1 MSELRFTT
9 TTDQQMSLRAVT
21 RGASVLVVDDEEV
34 IRDIFARALTDYEVT
49 KAANGGEALLQL
61 DRRPFDVVVTDVLM
75 PGGGGLDLLRT
86 IKEKQPNQ
94 PVIIMTGYAGRDTVL
109 DALKADADDFITK
122 PVDLMQLK
130 ATVARVLEKS
140 ALKAELLQ
148 LKRMDRLK
156 TDFLGLISHK
166 LKTPVTALSLFIQN
180 LARGVSDPTDP
191 DFRKHLTLMA
201 EESEHLIALIQ
212 DLLFYSNAT
221 LDERPLQQE
230 ALDLRALVTSVLIEQ
245 TPLLERKALQ
255 LDNQLPDTCPPLA
268 LDRER
273 MRFVIQ
279 ALLGNAVKFT
289 PPGGRISLTLEDL
302 GEHLELGI
310 HDTGPGISI
319 EEQAKVFE
327 KFYQVDP
334 QHTGQVR
341 GFGLGLFY
349 ARHYARQHGG
359 SVRLAS
365 HPGKGTHVFLQ
376 LPR

>member
-1 MSELRFTT
+1 MRCTPS
-9 TTDQQMSLRAVT
+9 TDQEMNLRTVA
-21 RGASVLVVDDEEV
+21 RGGSVLIVDDEEV

-49 KAANGGEALLQL
+49 KAANGSEALAQL
-61 DRRPFDVVVTDVLM
+61 DRRAFDVIVTDVLM
-75 PGGGGLDLLRT
+75 PDCGGLDLLRT

-94 PVIIMTGYAGRDTVL
+94 PVIVMTGYAGRDTVL

-122 PVDLMQLK
+122 PVDLLQLK
-130 ATVARVLEKS
+130 TTVSRVLEKS

-180 LARGVSDPTDP
+180 LARGVSDPADP
-191 DFRKHLTLMA
+191 DFRQHLTLMA

-212 DLLFYSNAT
+212 DLLFYSSAT
-221 LDERPLQQE
+221 LEERPLQQE
-230 ALDLRALVTSVLIEQ
+230 PLDLRALVTSVLVEQ
-245 TPLLERKALQ
+245 TPLLEKKALQ
-255 LDNQLPDTCPPLA
+255 LDNQLPDACPPLQ

-273 MRFVIQ
+273 MRFVVQ

-302 GEHLELGI
+302 GEQIELGI
-310 HDTGPGISI
+310 HDTGPGIPV

-334 QHTGQVR
+334 QHTGQIR

-349 ARHYARQHGG
+349 ARHFARQHDG